1 MDKPGSKMD
10 EAIINR
16 MKHFETFYEQAP
28 PGMVKER
35 EEAPEECIPDT
46 DGNREAR
53 EFLAN
58 APKKGLWMPL
68 GKEVK
73 VMQCW
78 RCKNYGH
85 RTGDRECPL
94 FQSGNAEIEKFRAAH
109 EDPMHGMLDNKAKAE
124 QENKLRFLQQMLEGS
139 TSDEDSS
146 SDEEESPKKKKKKT
160 KKKKEKWVE
169 KETSD
174 KSSSSKKKKKKDKE
188 KISSNKQKRKADKS
202 SSDEECKNKNHKSK
216 KHKSDKTHKKKHKA
230 K

>member
-1 MDKPGSKMD
+1 
-10 EAIINR
+10 INR

-146 SDEEESPKKKKKKT
+146 SKEESPKRKKKKT
-160 KKKKEKWVE
+160 KKKKEN
-169 KETSD
+169 
-174 KSSSSKKKKKKDKE
+174 KKKKKKDKE
-188 KISSNKQKRKADKS
+188 KISSNKHKRNADKS
-202 SSDEECKNKNHKSK
+202 SSDDE
-216 KHKSDKTHKKKHKA
+216 
-230 K
+230 

>member
-146 SDEEESPKKKKKKT
+146 SKEESPKRKKKKT

-169 KETSD
+169 KETLD

-188 KISSNKQKRKADKS
+188 KISSNKHKRNADKS
-202 SSDEECKNKNHKSK
+202 SSDDECRNKNHKSK

>member
-1 MDKPGSKMD
+1 
-10 EAIINR
+10 INR
-16 MKHFETFYEQAP
+16 MKHFETFYEQLP

-46 DGNREAR
+46 EGNRAAR

-94 FQSGNAEIEKFRAAH
+94 FKAGNAEIEKFRAAH
-109 EDPMHGMLDNKAKAE
+109 EDPMFGLINQSTPE
-124 QENKLRFLQQMLEGS
+124 QENKLRFLQQVLEGS
-139 TSDEDSS
+139 SS
-146 SDEEESPKKKKKKT
+146 EGGSSEEEDRRKKRKKKKENKKKKKK
-160 KKKKEKWVE
+160 KEK
-169 KETSD
+169 D
-174 KSSSSKKKKKKDKE
+174 HASSHKH
-188 KISSNKQKRKADKS
+188 KRKLESD
-202 SSDEECKNKNHKSK
+202 SSDNK
-216 KHKSDKTHKKKHKA
+216 
-230 K
+230 